1 MSLFRKKIVEEV
13 TFYDCDTLTTN
24 LDFFG
29 LCGGDGGHGAFL
41 KLQLNSAFGFEINGN
56 QLYKLELVVRGDAE
70 IKNFI
75 RMCRFVS
82 EVLQDATLENID
94 KTYDD
99 AINDYRFKN
108 YSRK

>member
-1 MSLFRKKIVEEV
+1 M
-13 TFYDCDTLTTN
+13 
-24 LDFFG
+24 
-29 LCGGDGGHGAFL
+29 CG
-41 KLQLNSAFGFEINGN
+41 
-56 QLYKLELVVRGDAE
+56 
-70 IKNFI
+70 
-75 RMCRFVS
+75 FVS